1 VRWEISSGLI
11 TWSSPEFLILG
22 SLVRRFLSSN
32 RHWHYWLVNG
42 PRRSLPRHATSS
54 YVKMLQ
60 PRSFLFT
67 RPSSPAPKE
76 PNYERTR
83 NERRN
88 NSPPKK
94 DRKDMSSAS
103 STETISRPTT
113 PTSPVVIPM
122 RGHRDFPHEGP
133 RSQGRKERQSGR
145 RRSEKSERRAR
156 TIHSPDALPPSVAA
170 LLAIT
175 SIPLQKNYSARNR
188 NGAGQRLTV
197 DNILQHTGVTEKE
210 LSISLGRSPLDF
222 LLSPPEEED
231 DTVGSE
237 NGRESILSTRTMSSE
252 SMPSL
257 DDGSINEASPS
268 VSSLSTPHSGSI
280 SRGRKS
286 LPSRR
291 LQPLSPPGEPAS
303 EDHPLS
309 ISEIDVDQLDFRV
322 FHKSGEKDEAKHS
335 TGIES
340 SPRKSAFKSNL
351 TASLR
356 ALRHAAKSFSTLTTP
371 MITPDDFLTRSIISI
386 DPQVPFTDERM
397 PPRLEDTPTPALRRY
412 LNPTTNAPIEAHVPP
427 SLAQTMSA
435 TKCTAS
441 IQMQTYKISRSA
453 KSTSPSVISRR
464 TQSTPEDVFAE
475 VAAGPLARQRDMR
488 ENSDFIRVAVMEML
502 MRKKGKLDDHK
513 PGRAKWALPPRK
525 PPTKPYEIAEN
536 GVPARWIAV
545 TR

>member
-1 VRWEISSGLI
+1 M
-11 TWSSPEFLILG
+11 T
-22 SLVRRFLSSN
+22 
-32 RHWHYWLVNG
+32 
-42 PRRSLPRHATSS
+42 
-54 YVKMLQ
+54 MLQ

-67 RPSSPAPKE
+67 RPSSPKPKDI
-76 PNYERTR
+76 NYERPR
-83 NERRN
+83 NEGRSK
-88 NSPPKK
+88 SPPKK
-94 DRKDMSSAS
+94 EIKDMSSTS
-103 STETISRPTT
+103 STETVSRPTT
-113 PTSPVVIPM
+113 STSPVVIPM
-122 RGHRDFPHEGP
+122 RGQRETSHEGP
-133 RSQGRKERQSGR
+133 RSLGRKERHNGR
-145 RRSEKSERRAR
+145 RQSEKSERRAR

-175 SIPLQKNYSARNR
+175 SIPLQKTTSVRNR

-210 LSISLGRSPLDF
+210 LSISLARSPLDF
-222 LLSPPEEED
+222 LLSPPGED
-231 DTVGSE
+231 DDNVGSE
-237 NGRESILSTRTMSSE
+237 NGRGSILSTRTMSSE

-257 DDGSINEASPS
+257 DDESINEASPS
-268 VSSLSTPHSGSI
+268 VSSLSTPHSSSM

-291 LQPLSPPGEPAS
+291 SQPLSPPSESVS

-309 ISEIDVDQLDFRV
+309 MSDIDVDQLDFRV
-322 FHKSGEKDEAKHS
+322 FQKSPEKDQEKLRN
-335 TGIES
+335 GIV
-340 SPRKSAFKSNL
+340 SPRPKSAFKSNL

-356 ALRHAAKSFSTLTTP
+356 ALRYAAKSFSSLTMP

-397 PPRLEDTPTPALRRY
+397 PPLLEDTPTPALRRY

-427 SLAQTMSA
+427 SLAQTMNP
-435 TKCTAS
+435 TQCTAS

-464 TQSTPEDVFAE
+464 TQPTSEDVFAE
-475 VAAGPLARQRDMR
+475 VATGPLARQRDMR

-513 PGRAKWALPPRK
+513 PGRARWALPSRK

-536 GVPARWIAV
+536 GVPVRWIAV
-545 TR
+545 TH

>member
-1 VRWEISSGLI
+1 M
-11 TWSSPEFLILG
+11 
-22 SLVRRFLSSN
+22 SN
-32 RHWHYWLVNG
+32 
-42 PRRSLPRHATSS
+42 T
-54 YVKMLQ
+54 
-60 PRSFLFT
+60 T
-67 RPSSPAPKE
+67 
-76 PNYERTR
+76 T
-83 NERRN
+83 
-88 NSPPKK
+88 
-94 DRKDMSSAS
+94 
-103 STETISRPTT
+103 STETIPRPTT
-113 PTSPVVIPM
+113 PSSPVVIPI
-122 RGHRDFPHEGP
+122 RGNYDISHERP
-133 RSQGRKERQSGR
+133 RFQGRKERSKGKR
-145 RRSEKSERRAR
+145 HSEKSERRAR
-156 TIHSPDALPPSVAA
+156 AIHYPDALPPSVAA

-175 SIPLQKNYSARNR
+175 SIPLQKNNASKSRS
-188 NGAGQRLTV
+188 GAGQRLTV

-210 LSISLGRSPLDF
+210 LSVSLAKSPLDF
-222 LLSPPEEED
+222 LLSPPEEDD

-237 NGRESILSTRTMSSE
+237 NGRESLLSTRTMSSE

-257 DDGSINEASPS
+257 DDESINEASPS
-268 VSSLSTPHSGSI
+268 LSSLVTPHSRSI
-280 SRGRKS
+280 SRGRKP

-291 LQPLSPPGEPAS
+291 LQPLSPPGEPVS

-309 ISEIDVDQLDFRV
+309 MSEIDVDQLDFKV
-322 FHKSGEKDEAKHS
+322 FQKSQAKDEEKPDIE
-335 TGIES
+335 IES
-340 SPRKSAFKSNL
+340 PRRKSAFKSNL

-356 ALRHAAKSFSTLTTP
+356 ALRYAAKSFSNLTTP

-464 TQSTPEDVFAE
+464 TQSTSDEVFAE
-475 VAAGPLARQRDMR
+475 VATGPLARQRDMR

-502 MRKKGKLDDHK
+502 MRKKGKLDDQK
-513 PGRAKWALPPRK
+513 PGRARWALPPRK

-536 GVPARWIAV
+536 GVPVRWIAV
-545 TR
+545 TH

>member
-1 VRWEISSGLI
+1 M
-11 TWSSPEFLILG
+11 T
-22 SLVRRFLSSN
+22 
-32 RHWHYWLVNG
+32 
-42 PRRSLPRHATSS
+42 
-54 YVKMLQ
+54 MLQ

-67 RPSSPAPKE
+67 RPSSPAPKD
-76 PNYERTR
+76 PDYERTS

-88 NSPPKK
+88 KSPPKK
-94 DRKDMSSAS
+94 DRKDMPSTS
-103 STETISRPTT
+103 STETVPRPTT
-113 PTSPVVIPM
+113 PTSPVVIPL
-122 RGHRDFPHEGP
+122 RGQRDVTHDRP
-133 RSQGRKERQSGR
+133 RSQGRKDRHGGR
-145 RRSEKSERRAR
+145 RQSEKSERRAR

-175 SIPLQKNYSARNR
+175 SIPPQKAYSARNR
-188 NGAGQRLTV
+188 NGVGQRLTV

-210 LSISLGRSPLDF
+210 LSISLGRSPLDL

-257 DDGSINEASPS
+257 DDESIDGASPS
-268 VSSLSTPHSGSI
+268 ISSLSTPNSGSI

-291 LQPLSPPGEPAS
+291 LQPLSPPGGPVF

-322 FHKSGEKDEAKHS
+322 FQKSAEEDGQKDGP
-335 TGIES
+335 GIEL
-340 SPRKSAFKSNL
+340 PRRTSAFKSNL

-356 ALRHAAKSFSTLTTP
+356 ALRYAARSFSTLATP
-371 MITPDDFLTRSIISI
+371 LVTPDDFLTRSIISI

-397 PPRLEDTPTPALRRY
+397 PPLLEDTPTPALRRY

-464 TQSTPEDVFAE
+464 TQPTPEDVFAE

-536 GVPARWIAV
+536 GVPVRWIAV
-545 TR
+545 TH